1 MLIWSFLVDQEYG
14 GMMKTLKI
22 LVMIFLFNFASYGQ
36 DSLNCRLLTTTGN
49 LVNAYALQVND
60 NVAFTG
66 FDNFSILNISD
77 IYSPELIFSD
87 SISNFIN
94 SIFVDGQY
102 VYLGTYYGFL
112 IVDISSPENPII
124 LSHLVTAEVI
134 EAVIVHNG
142 IAFLGTLNNALLVID
157 VSDPQ
162 NPYEISRID
171 ENIDDVWGLEISDS
185 LLFAASED
193 TGVKIFDYSD
203 SANLIELATLTPVP
217 PGSIVDVKVKD
228 NIVYAA
234 HPRNLY
240 TFDISDINNPQL
252 LDYLEGGGGIS
263 IEIEGDYAYCQ
274 TFHQLTVVD
283 ISNPTELKI
292 AGYYPLP
299 TLGSDVYVKNK
310 IVFATC
316 QLDGIYIIQ
325 FDEPSTIQT
334 ENQKPN
340 VFFLSQ
346 NYPNPFNPSTTI
358 SYSINQPGFVTL
370 KVYDILGN
378 EVATLVSE
386 EKQSGSYE
394 VEFSAI
400 GGSASGGDA
409 YNLSSGIYFYRL
421 TSGNYSASKK
431 LILQK

>member
-1 MLIWSFLVDQEYG
+1 MI
-14 GMMKTLKI
+14 I
-22 LVMIFLFNFASYGQ
+22 LFHSASYGQ

-87 SISNFIN
+87 SISYFIN

-102 VYLGTYYGFL
+102 AYLGAYYGFL

-142 IAFLGTLNNALLVID
+142 IAFLGTLSYALLVID

-162 NPYEISRID
+162 NPYEISRVD
-171 ENIDDVWGLEISDS
+171 VNIDDVWGLDISDS

-193 TGVKIFDYSD
+193 TGVKIFDFSD
-203 SANLIELATLTPVP
+203 PANLIELATLTLVP
-217 PGSIVDVKVKD
+217 SASASDVKVKD
-228 NIVYAA
+228 NIIYATS
-234 HPRNLY
+234 RDLY
-240 TFDISDINNPQL
+240 SFDISDINNPQL
-252 LDYLEGGGGIS
+252 LDHLEDGGGIS
-263 IEIEGDYAYCQ
+263 IEIEGNYAYCL
-274 TFHQLTVVD
+274 TFNQLTVVD
-283 ISNPTELKI
+283 INNPVDLKI
-292 AGYYPLP
+292 VGYYPLP
-299 TLGSDVYVKNK
+299 SYGSDVYVKNK

-325 FDEPSTIQT
+325 FDEPSVIQT
-334 ENQKPN
+334 ENQEPYD
-340 VFFLSQ
+340 FILWQ
-346 NYPNPFNPSTTI
+346 NYPNPFNPTTSI
-358 SYSINQPGFVTL
+358 SYSISQSGFVSL
-370 KVYDILGN
+370 KIYDILGN
-378 EVATLVSE
+378 EVATLVNE
-386 EKQSGSYE
+386 EKLAGSYE
-394 VEFSAI
+394 VEFSAVSVSSD
-400 GGSASGGDA
+400 GGNV
-409 YNLSSGIYFYRL
+409 YNLSSGIYLYRL

-431 LILQK
+431 LTLMK